1 MQHRRQS
8 NFNHLLQSSSFVQY
22 TKNGRVL
29 TCATMSRYCP
39 TTVIT
44 AERERDI
51 ETMMSRRFLSGTLP
65 PSFSS
70 FGNDHFPGND
80 RLRASARCAGA
91 TNQGHKGS
99 FFTDKSPEEKAP
111 NYCVCLLAR
120 PRVRRLSLAVNS
132 VMRFDTAMTC
142 TSINDSAGRGGRA
155 GGDRTGAGAGAVGGG
170 SETNI
175 PPLFI
180 YPSYLVSRFLCDC
193 KAKQAGIFLFGHLVA
208 PLDMKVRTCAS
219 ISKVIQV
226 IW

>member
-1 MQHRRQS
+1 
-8 NFNHLLQSSSFVQY
+8 
-22 TKNGRVL
+22 
-29 TCATMSRYCP
+29 
-39 TTVIT
+39 
-44 AERERDI
+44 
-51 ETMMSRRFLSGTLP
+51 MSRRFLSGTLP

-155 GGDRTGAGAGAVGGG
+155 GGERTGAGAGGG

-180 YPSYLVSRFLCDC
+180 YPSYLVSRFLCDS
-193 KAKQAGIFLFGHLVA
+193 KAKQAGIFLHGQLVA
-208 PLDMKVRTCAS
+208 PLYIDMKVKTCAS
-219 ISKVIQV
+219 ISKVIQEGYLSEPRLDRS
-226 IW
+226 

>member
-1 MQHRRQS
+1 
-8 NFNHLLQSSSFVQY
+8 
-22 TKNGRVL
+22 
-29 TCATMSRYCP
+29 MSRYCP

-142 TSINDSAGRGGRA
+142 TSINDSAGPGGRA
-155 GGDRTGAGAGAVGGG
+155 GGERTGAGAGAVGGG

-175 PPLFI
+175 PPTIHLSQLSGHQVSFRKQGKAGRNFFVWTSCRSSRHESQNLCFNI
-180 YPSYLVSRFLCDC
+180 ESGTSNLVGYLSEPRLDPS
-193 KAKQAGIFLFGHLVA
+193 
-208 PLDMKVRTCAS
+208 
-219 ISKVIQV
+219 
-226 IW
+226 

>member
-1 MQHRRQS
+1 MTIFPAMIDCAPVRAALEQP
-8 NFNHLLQSSSFVQY
+8 
-22 TKNGRVL
+22 TK
-29 TCATMSRYCP
+29 ATKDHFSRTKAQKKKLP
-39 TTVIT
+39 TT
-44 AERERDI
+44 
-51 ETMMSRRFLSGTLP
+51 
-65 PSFSS
+65 
-70 FGNDHFPGND
+70 
-80 RLRASARCAGA
+80 ASAC
-91 TNQGHKGS
+91 
-99 FFTDKSPEEKAP
+99 SP
-111 NYCVCLLAR
+111 VR
-120 PRVRRLSLAVNS
+120 RRLSLAVNS

-142 TSINDSAGRGGRA
+142 TSINDSAGRA
-155 GGDRTGAGAGAVGGG
+155 GGERTGAGAGAVGGG